1 MCSVFWRNKESRSS
15 CQPYF
20 DKIVTRETLKQRRWG
35 LLQLERTRLLMRVSF
50 DLQQH
55 AAMWGFTN
63 PCVRP
68 RTCTPL
74 GPRSINKDKGSRRK
88 NLGAEIWCIFG
99 EFLGGSKSEGCIFKS
114 VPVIHRGSSLSFLGS
129 FLSLGSSS
137 DPDLFYCTFTCATLA
152 CLPPHHHQTL
162 VVLRH
167 LKNGPKHLSVF
178 VSMKQTISFKPN
190 GLTSSTLA
198 APILQSDW
206 SYLYLHS
213 PKMNSKQKISL
224 RRPHL
229 VCLRL

>member
-1 MCSVFWRNKESRSS
+1 
-15 CQPYF
+15 
-20 DKIVTRETLKQRRWG
+20 
-35 LLQLERTRLLMRVSF
+35 MRVSF

-74 GPRSINKDKGSRRK
+74 GPRLINKDEGSRRK

-137 DPDLFYCTFTCATLA
+137 DPDLFYCTFACATLA
-152 CLPPHHHQTL
+152 CPPPTTTRL
-162 VVLRH
+162 WSCFGIWRMDLNTY
-167 LKNGPKHLSVF
+167 LF

-224 RRPHL
+224 RCPHL

>member
-1 MCSVFWRNKESRSS
+1 MGITATGEDEVVDEGLVWSPAACCYVGLHKSMC
-15 CQPYF
+15 
-20 DKIVTRETLKQRRWG
+20 
-35 LLQLERTRLLMRVSF
+35 
-50 DLQQH
+50 
-55 AAMWGFTN
+55 
-63 PCVRP
+63 
-68 RTCTPL
+68 TCTPL
-74 GPRSINKDKGSRRK
+74 GPRSINKDEGSRRK

-99 EFLGGSKSEGCIFKS
+99 GKQIWRVHIQICSSNTQRFVSVLPWQLFVLGFVLWSWFILLYFHLCHSC
-114 VPVIHRGSSLSFLGS
+114 V
-129 FLSLGSSS
+129 
-137 DPDLFYCTFTCATLA
+137 
-152 CLPPHHHQTL
+152 PPHHHQTL

-224 RRPHL
+224 RCPHL